1 LGVGSQGTIEA
12 LKMAIKNRRSKD
24 ELIHHSDRGIQYCS
38 KEYKGLLE
46 KNDIKISMTEQSDPY
61 ENALAEWMNTTIKE
75 EFLFIEKFNGYQH
88 LVKTV
93 EESVRI
99 YNKERPHLSCGML
112 YPADLHEKIINHSR
126 ATPSWG

>member
-1 LGVGSQGTIEA
+1 
-12 LKMAIKNRRSKD
+12 MAIKNRRSKD

-38 KEYKGLLE
+38 KEYIGLLE

-75 EFLFIEKFNGYQH
+75 EFLFIEKFNGYKH